1 MIIHAIPVDLAVV
14 AALIMVAMLQS
25 VFGVGVLLFGTPLM
39 LLLGHDFADVL
50 ALLLPISI
58 AISLSQVAMQ
68 RAAVERR
75 FLLRVMGCAVPAIVG
90 ALFLALQSSLNL
102 GLAVAAI
109 MLVCGMGSLWS
120 RLDPCLGR
128 LARHEVPA
136 LIVTG
141 LVHGIS
147 NLGGSL
153 LSVIVQ
159 QKRLGKDA
167 TRATIAAAYA
177 VFASCQLGTLA
188 FTRGGVVDALAGNA
202 KFVAVGVMVYAATNA
217 LVYRRLDGQR
227 YAQAFAI
234 FLVLSGVTLGLR
246 SI

>member
-1 MIIHAIPVDLAVV
+1 MTVHSIPADIAVM
-14 AALIMVAMLQS
+14 AALIVVAMLQS
-25 VFGVGVLLFGTPLM
+25 VFGVGVLLFGTPLL

-58 AISLSQVAMQ
+58 AISLSQVAMHH
-68 RAAVERR
+68 AAVERR
-75 FLLRVMGCAVPAIVG
+75 FLRRVIGCAVPAIVG

-109 MLVCGMGSLWS
+109 LLVCGLGSVRS
-120 RLDPCLGR
+120 RLDFGLGR

-141 LVHGIS
+141 LVHGVS

-153 LSVIVQ
+153 LSVVVQ

-177 VFASCQLGTLA
+177 VFASCQLTTLA
-188 FTRGGVVDALAGNA
+188 FTRGGVPDALSGNA
-202 KFVAVGVMVYAATNA
+202 RFVVLGVLVYAATNA
-217 LVYRRLDGQR
+217 LVYQRLDSQR
-227 YAQAFAI
+227 YAQAFAV
-234 FLVLSGVTLGLR
+234 FLVLSGVTLALR
-246 SI
+246 SL